1 MSRLVCVAPNPSIDR
16 VYEVERL
23 IPGAIH
29 RPTVSVAVPGGKGL
43 NVARTAHT
51 LGADVTAVT
60 ILRGHAGR
68 WIEEQLAQRGLRLRA
83 AWASGETR
91 TCISVRDPATD
102 GLTEIYDPGQPV
114 APEAWA
120 QLERI
125 VAEELAGGAE
135 LMTIS
140 GGIPPGVDD
149 GAFGRLCR
157 AARQA
162 GVRALVDAYGAGLA
176 GALTERP
183 WLVKVN
189 EAEARDLLGTV
200 VVGDEGVPAAAREL
214 HDRGAEIAI
223 VTRGPDGA
231 AVAGS
236 DVDVVLAPT
245 ASIGPYPVG
254 SGDAFLGGLA
264 AGLLE
269 GQSLP
274 EALALAGA
282 AAAANAQMAGPGELD
297 PLAVRT

>member
-23 IPGAIH
+23 VPGAIH
-29 RPTVSVAVPGGKGL
+29 RPTVSTSVPGGKGL
-43 NVARTAHT
+43 NVARTAQT
-51 LGADVTAVT
+51 LGADVVAVT
-60 ILRGHAGR
+60 LLRGHAGR
-68 WIEEQLAQRGLRLRA
+68 WIEEQLAQRRLRLRA

-102 GLTEIYDPGQPV
+102 DLTEIYDPGEPI

-120 QLERI
+120 ELERL
-125 VAEELAGGAE
+125 VADELRGNAE
-135 LMTIS
+135 LMTVS
-140 GGIPPGVDD
+140 GGMPPGVDP

-162 GVRALVDAYGAGLA
+162 GCRALVDAYGPGLA
-176 GALTERP
+176 GALAERP

-189 EAEARDLLGTV
+189 ESEAAGLLARPVDGSK
-200 VVGDEGVPAAAREL
+200 GALAAAHDLR
-214 HDRGAEIAI
+214 DRGAEIAI
-223 VTRGPDGA
+223 VTRGRFGA
-231 AVAGS
+231 AVASTEG
-236 DVDVVLAPT
+236 DAELPPA

-269 GQSLP
+269 GRGLP
-274 EALALAGA
+274 GALDLARA

-297 PLAVRT
+297 PSTVRT

>member
-1 MSRLVCVAPNPSIDR
+1 MCVAPNPAIDR
-16 VYEVERL
+16 VYEVEQL

-51 LGADVTAVT
+51 LGADVVAVT
-60 ILRGHAGR
+60 ILRGHAGK
-68 WIEEQLAQRGLRLRA
+68 WIDEQLAQRGLLLRA

-162 GVRALVDAYGAGLA
+162 GVRALVDAYGGGLA

-189 EAEARDLLGTV
+189 EAEASGLLGTPLA
-200 VVGDEGVPAAAREL
+200 GDEGALAAAREL
-214 HDRGAEIAI
+214 HDRGAEVAI
-223 VTRGPDGA
+223 VTRGRYGT
-231 AVAGS
+231 AVAGPELN
-236 DVDVVLAPT
+236 VVLEPT
-245 ASIGPYPVG
+245 ASNGPYPVG
-254 SGDAFLGGLA
+254 SGDAFLAGLA
-264 AGLLE
+264 TGLLD
-269 GQSLP
+269 GRALP
-274 EALALAGA
+274 DALDLASRA
-282 AAAANAQMAGPGELD
+282 AGANAQSPGPGELD
-297 PLAVRT
+297 PSAVRT